1 MMSTPD
7 APFAWRRGWVIGL
20 ALMSLVIPVAAVV
33 VPSEPLVPFA
43 DPARLS
49 YYRQMVAALVVGL
62 AGALGAFAGSRTMPA
77 SGSRRLGIALAS
89 GGMLLSAYLLWTLIG
104 SCGLQVIWGSC
115 QP

>member
-7 APFAWRRGWVIGL
+7 APFGWRRGWVIGL
-20 ALMSLVIPVAAVV
+20 ALVSLVVPLAAVV

-49 YYRQMVAALVVGL
+49 YYRQLVVALVVGL
-62 AGALGAFAGSRTMPA
+62 ACALGAFAGALTLPA
-77 SGSRRLGIALAS
+77 TGSRRLGMALVT
-89 GGMLLSAYLLWTLIG
+89 GGMLLSVYLLWVLIG